1 MQDAVA
7 IAKVVLDG
15 SERNTTWS
23 PVNPFFFSLA
33 RAPSKVITW
42 FPLGPTLIQ
51 FAWALGAPGVLS
63 GKGDSKF
70 PT

>member
-1 MQDAVA
+1 MQDVIA

-51 FAWALGAPGVLS
+51 FAWALGAPGVHS
-63 GKGDSKF
+63 GSGGSKL